1 MSRCLLLFI
10 VCVGGCVSTAEEP
23 KVVTRGFFNQ
33 NPNGSQLTPREEGL
47 LLVGYLSESSDIANT
62 LNSRA
67 EVRET
72 MTFNAS
78 CLDRLAEL
86 RQQGHISHNEFQTA
100 SFGYMEAE
108 LSLFDSQWTSE
119 LLNHYE
125 QASTK

>member
-1 MSRCLLLFI
+1 
-10 VCVGGCVSTAEEP
+10 VSTAEEP

-86 RQQGHISHNEFQTA
+86 RQQGHISSNEFQTA